1 MTQSTTLVTA
11 CDAHLR
17 LDNDAGTPIDIS
29 GTSNAV
35 EMEFAQEIQEFWT
48 MYRGRAPMR
57 NSGKEDA
64 SISIG
69 VVYSVT
75 SGESVDLLTDWWFNH
90 KGTRRTLSIYIPDYT
105 IGADMYS
112 GEVMLETL
120 TIPAIAEESVPI
132 PVQATLLPSG
142 AWTKATKAT

>member
-1 MTQSTTLVTA
+1 
-11 CDAHLR
+11 
-17 LDNDAGTPIDIS
+17 
-29 GTSNAV
+29 
-35 EMEFAQEIQEFWT
+35 
-48 MYRGRAPMR
+48 MR
-57 NSGKEDA
+57 
-64 SISIG
+64 SISVG
-69 VVYSVT
+69 VVYSMT
-75 SGESVDLLTDWWFNH
+75 SGESVDLLTDWFFNH